1 MASSRFHCR
10 AVCKS
15 EAFLDLP
22 FGEYEPDSL
31 NRWRL
36 LAKFVFVMCALIRFA
51 SDRDSS
57 DVPVVIRN
65 VKGILNA
72 CFRKLNCEGGL
83 EVVPSLPIV
92 YDGYYGLIQCY
103 NSWPGGDW

>member
-10 AVCKS
+10 PVCKS
-15 EAFLDLP
+15 
-22 FGEYEPDSL
+22 EYEPDSL

-36 LAKFVFVMCALIRFA
+36 LAKFVFVMCARIRFA

-57 DVPVVIRN
+57 GVPVVFRN

-72 CFRKLNCEGGL
+72 CFRKFNCEGGL
-83 EVVPSLPIV
+83 EVVPSLPMSVTSMMSSFSAINPALGV
-92 YDGYYGLIQCY
+92 IG
-103 NSWPGGDW
+103 NE